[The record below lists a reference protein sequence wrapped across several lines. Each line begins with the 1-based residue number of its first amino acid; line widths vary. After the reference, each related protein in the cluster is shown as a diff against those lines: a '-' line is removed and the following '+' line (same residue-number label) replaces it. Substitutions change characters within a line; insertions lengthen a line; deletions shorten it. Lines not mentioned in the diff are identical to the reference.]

1 MNTSPKPQVQLEVT
15 ELRTLEGDYQTLAI
29 NLHLEAGERLK
40 PHALGK
46 LELPPELDLSREVIL
61 FGKAPIWLYSHL
73 VHRCHSAPWVG
84 CYAIEEKSAVLVHSR
99 VSDKAAGDKV
109 SVPFNRPLCPAILIG
124 GPPDSGKSVLSN
136 ALCRSLRRHRPEKN
150 IFLCRAH
157 WDGQGNWTYEMPNRD
172 LACKLVKEYEN
183 RLHEHPEAAQ
193 LLSKYFDNRAEA
205 VKNIRAVADLVLV
218 DVGGVPQPEKAP
230 VVSQCTHYIIISRDI
245 DAIAQ
250 WHNFCRP
257 TLKPLAVIHSV
268 LEQREEILPTQPVL
282 EMVAGPWKEGER
294 SSVPDKLLQEVLC
307 HWTVPEN

>member
-1 MNTSPKPQVQLEVT
+1 MNTILKPQVQLEVT
-15 ELRTLEGDYQTLAI
+15 ELRTLEGDYQTLVI

-40 PHALGK
+40 PNALGS
-46 LELPPELDLSREVIL
+46 LELPSELDLSREVIL
-61 FGKAPIWLYSHL
+61 FGKAPIWLYSYL
-73 VHRCHSAPWVG
+73 VHCCHSAPWVG
-84 CYAIEEKSAVLVHSR
+84 CYAMEEQSAVLVHSR
-99 VSDKAAGDKV
+99 VSHKAAGDKV
-109 SVPFNRPLCPAILIG
+109 CVPFYRPLCPAILIG

-136 ALCRSLRRHRPEKN
+136 ALCRSLRRHKPEKN

-183 RLHEHPEAAQ
+183 RLDPQAAE
-193 LLSKYFDNRAEA
+193 LLQRYFDNRAEA

-218 DVGGVPQPEKAP
+218 DVGGRVQAEKAP

-250 WHNFCRP
+250 WHDFCRP

-268 LEQREEILPTQPVL
+268 QEQREEPLQKQPVL
-282 EMVAGPWKEGER
+282 EMIAGRWEEEET
-294 SSVPDKLLQEVLC
+294 SSVPNELLQEVLR